1 MWETMQS
8 DLQAVVTPFE
18 FLTTN
23 GPEYVNLAW
32 SNLDVSTNSNYHS

>member
-8 DLQAVVTPFE
+8 DLQVVMTPFE

-23 GPEYVNLAW
+23 GPEYVNLTW
-32 SNLDVSTNSNYHS
+32 SNLDVLTNSNSHS